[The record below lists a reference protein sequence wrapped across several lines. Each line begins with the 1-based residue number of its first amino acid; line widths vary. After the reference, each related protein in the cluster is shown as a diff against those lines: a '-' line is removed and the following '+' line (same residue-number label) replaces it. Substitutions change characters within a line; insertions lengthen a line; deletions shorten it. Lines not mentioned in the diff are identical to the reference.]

1 MAKSKPVTYSNLAK
15 LDATTDQDIARQ
27 IAEDPDTAPE
37 LTDEWFDKADLHYG
51 ETLLRR
57 GRGRPP
63 LGLAKRL
70 VSLRLD
76 QDVIDAFRAGGPGWQ
91 SRINAAL
98 RKHLWGEQD

>member
-1 MAKSKPVTYSNLAK
+1 LPKV
-15 LDATTDQDIARQ
+15 DATTDEDIARQ
-27 IAEDPDTAPE
+27 IAEDADTAPE

-63 LGLAKRL
+63 VDLPKRL

-76 QDVIDAFRAGGPGWQ
+76 QDIVDAFRSGGPGWQ
-91 SRINAAL
+91 SRINAVL
-98 RKHLWGEQD
+98 RKHLWGK